1 MTIPTRPDDSMQC
14 LFSALEP
21 VSSEIKVIPRKRMSW
36 EYKGKPQLYLFME
49 GEISLVRVTDGLVV
63 ASAYDP
69 HIFGLGEAIQPK
81 RYHILRV
88 EKKSRILAV
97 DVENAL
103 KIFDEQNLW
112 RDVSTT
118 LAYFNA
124 YLVYRDEMVLQQ
136 RTYSVIR
143 SHLQEMI
150 GLPLEARLNTSILD
164 YIRLRTHL
172 SRSSILNVI
181 FVLKTEKRIEIKRG
195 GFLVAI
201 NNLPEKI

>member
-1 MTIPTRPDDSMQC
+1 
-14 LFSALEP
+14 
-21 VSSEIKVIPRKRMSW
+21 
-36 EYKGKPQLYLFME
+36 
-49 GEISLVRVTDGLVV
+49 
-63 ASAYDP
+63 
-69 HIFGLGEAIQPK
+69 
-81 RYHILRV
+81 
-88 EKKSRILAV
+88 
-97 DVENAL
+97 
-103 KIFDEQNLW
+103 
-112 RDVSTT
+112 
-118 LAYFNA
+118 
-124 YLVYRDEMVLQQ
+124 MVLQQ

-181 FVLKTEKRIEIKRG
+181 FVLKTEKHIEIKRG